1 MPIKY
6 SKISDYRLK
15 KLMRCFCSD
24 IDATKTAEIIGL
36 NRNTLNRYFT
46 IFREAILK
54 KQLSVTKKFFGE
66 VELDEA
72 YFGAK
77 RLRGIKYTSKTR
89 QRKRHLEASSFWSS
103 TKTRLA
109 KVNGVKSTFMLHLKE
124 CEWRWRKS
132 TEEMEKELWIVLKK
146 HVTLQYKKNKNLDK
160 VSSAIF

>member
-6 SKISDYRLK
+6 SKIIHYRLK

-54 KQLSVTKKFFGE
+54 KQLSDKKKFFGE

-89 QRKRHLEASSFWSS
+89 
-103 TKTRLA
+103 
-109 KVNGVKSTFMLHLKE
+109 
-124 CEWRWRKS
+124 
-132 TEEMEKELWIVLKK
+132 
-146 HVTLQYKKNKNLDK
+146 
-160 VSSAIF
+160 